1 MGLLDS
7 ILGKVAGGS
16 SRGGSQDLLMQAL
29 VGLLG
34 NTQSGG
40 LSGIIDMLTKN
51 GLGDIVS
58 SWVSTGKNLPISPEQ
73 VLQGLGRDNVKNLAS
88 QAGVGTND
96 VTSMLAKILP
106 QVVDNLTPQGK
117 VPSQDMVAEG
127 LTMLKGLKIL

>member
-1 MGLLDS
+1 
-7 ILGKVAGGS
+7 
-16 SRGGSQDLLMQAL
+16 
-29 VGLLG
+29 
-34 NTQSGG
+34 
-40 LSGIIDMLTKN
+40 
-51 GLGDIVS
+51 VS